1 MSTIKN
7 VYDNVEDI
15 PTGMESVYTK
25 NEETGSYQFNA
36 EVEGMVSK
44 TRLDEFRDNNVNL
57 RKEVEGYDSKIEES
71 AMALD
76 SMRSEMKAMEE
87 KFSGVDMD
95 EWASLQAERKA
106 MAEKELIEAGDVD
119 KLINS
124 RVDEVIAAKQKELQA
139 QKEAYEHQVLSLQED
154 LVNYDGQLS
163 TMLID
168 NEISKIASRA
178 GVQNSA
184 LDDVLARGR
193 SVFRVEDGQAMAF
206 NGEGRQMYLEDAV
219 TPLGI
224 DGWVEGLTKSAPHLF
239 ESSQGAGTPQPTSA
253 PAQAEA
259 NLNTHDAILAGL
271 ASLDK

>member
-25 NEETGSYQFNA
+25 NDETGSYQFNA

>member
-7 VYDNVEDI
+7 TYDNVEDI
-15 PTGMESVYTK
+15 PQGMESVYTH
-25 NEETGSYQFNA
+25 NEETGKYSLPQ
-36 EVEGMVSK
+36 VEGFVPK

-57 RKEVEGYDSKIEES
+57 RKEVEGYDTKIEES
-71 AMALD
+71 AAALD
-76 SMRSEMKAMEE
+76 KMRADMKTMEE
-87 KFSGVDMD
+87 RFSGVDLD

-139 QKEAYEHQVLSLQED
+139 QKDAYEQQVLSLQED
-154 LVNYDGQLS
+154 LVNYDGQLNK
-163 TMLID
+163 MVVD

-178 GVQNSA
+178 GIAPSA
-184 LDDVLARGR
+184 MDDVLSRGR
-193 SVFRVEDGQAMAF
+193 SVFRVEDGQAVAF
-206 NGEGRQMYLEDAV
+206 NDEGRQMYMEDAV

-239 ESSQGAGTPQPTSA
+239 ESSKGAGTPQPTTA
-253 PAQAEA
+253 PAKAEGS
-259 NLNTHDAILAGL
+259 LNTHDSILAGL
-271 ASLDK
+271 AGLDK

>member
-7 VYDNVEDI
+7 TYDNVEDI
-15 PTGMESVYTK
+15 PQGMESVYTH
-25 NEETGSYQFNA
+25 NEDSGKYTFNA

-57 RKEVEGYDSKIEES
+57 RKEVEGYDTRMEES

-76 SMRSEMKAMEE
+76 KMRSDMKSMEE

-124 RVDEVIAAKQKELQA
+124 RVDEVIAAKQKELHA

-154 LVNYDGQLS
+154 LVNYDGQLNK
-163 TMLID
+163 MLVD
-168 NEISKIASRA
+168 NEISKIASQA
-178 GVQNSA
+178 GVQTSA

-193 SVFRVEDGQAMAF
+193 SVFRVEDGQAVAF
-206 NGEGRQMYLEDAV
+206 SDEGRQMYLEDAV

-253 PAQAEA
+253 PVKTEA
-259 NLNTHDAILAGL
+259 NLSTHDAILAGL
-271 ASLDK
+271 AGLDK